1 MKKEKTIEVNLTT
14 GQLRDIL
21 KTKIVSQYPELIVDT
36 IIDNLAE
43 SPKGLEHLFMAFSG
57 IQPTTNLKERDLVYV
72 QLSAIPKWNKDIV
85 KMEQENIINQGYVKG
100 VLVDINLNKQ
110 VGFTVE
116 YNGFNTSGT
125 PELFS
130 EAFYEHSIQKIP
142 EDFME
147 D

>member
-1 MKKEKTIEVNLTT
+1 MKKEKVIEIKTT
-14 GQLRDIL
+14 TEKLRDIL

-43 SPKGLEHLFMAFSG
+43 SPKGLEHLFMAFIG
-57 IQPTTNLKERDLVYV
+57 IKPTTIFEERDLVYINA
-72 QLSAIPKWNKDIV
+72 SHIPKWNKDIA
-85 KMEQENIINQGYVKG
+85 KMEQDNLINQGYITG

-116 YNGFNTSGT
+116 FNGYNTSGVA
-125 PELFS
+125 ELFS
-130 EAFYEHSIQKIP
+130 EAYYEQSLQKVP